1 MTIFVIFEQ
10 EFDLPIVLFD
20 GEMYEKYNFNILN
33 AKNKWNIVM
42 YLKFTN
48 EKKKSKEHKSPIHLI
63 DL

>member
-20 GEMYEKYNFNILN
+20 GEMYEKYNFNIFN

-48 EKKKSKEHKSPIHLI
+48 
-63 DL
+63 